1 MSDFL
6 AAAAQAL
13 NAPEV
18 LVKRSAEARA
28 KATGTPV
35 DDILAAWAG
44 GQTVAAAPP
53 ATPATAPAPE
63 PERTPPAAPAAA
75 PAPAPAPAT
84 SPVAPPEG
92 APTPATGPASVVVT
106 AGPVEPPV
114 LVGRTENPLRALA
127 AATGLVALLLLIGFI
142 APALPSEGNGVYT
155 SAVPLSAA
163 GIEGRDIYLR
173 EGCASCH
180 TQQVR
185 PIVADAGLGGVT
197 VSDSNQILGSRR
209 YGPDLAHIGSRIEDD
224 ADLAGVLQGADHPSY
239 AGLGDSDLTALTAY
253 LSESK

>member
-1 MSDFL
+1 
-6 AAAAQAL
+6 
-13 NAPEV
+13 
-18 LVKRSAEARA
+18 
-28 KATGTPV
+28 
-35 DDILAAWAG
+35 
-44 GQTVAAAPP
+44 
-53 ATPATAPAPE
+53 
-63 PERTPPAAPAAA
+63 AAPAA
-75 PAPAPAPAT
+75 PEPAT
-84 SPVAPPEG
+84 APVAPPEG
-92 APTPATGPASVVVT
+92 TPTPATGPAPVVVT

-114 LVGRTENPLRALA
+114 LVGRTESPLRALA
-127 AATGLVALLLLIGFI
+127 AATGLVALLVLIGFI

-224 ADLAGVLQGADHPSY
+224 ADLVGVLQGADHPSY